1 VVYPGCEIEG
11 LKVCSALAKITERHQ
26 GKPAAVGPHELWM
39 PIFAC
44 SPSLCISRTKTAFML
59 EVRTGLFKWPLQLE
73 SPAPRCFIV
82 PLETPHWHNFV
93 LRLFALASLIASI
106 H

>member
-1 VVYPGCEIEG
+1 
-11 LKVCSALAKITERHQ
+11 
-26 GKPAAVGPHELWM
+26 
-39 PIFAC
+39 
-44 SPSLCISRTKTAFML
+44 ML
-59 EVRTGLFKWPLQLE
+59 EVRTGLYKWPLQLE
-73 SPAPRCFIV
+73 SPAPNCFIV